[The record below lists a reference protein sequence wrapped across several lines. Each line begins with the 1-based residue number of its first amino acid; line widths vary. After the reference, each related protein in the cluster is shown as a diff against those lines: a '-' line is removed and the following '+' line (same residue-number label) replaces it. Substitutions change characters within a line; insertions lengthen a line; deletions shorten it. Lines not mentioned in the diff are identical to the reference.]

1 MMTGGCIG
9 WLKVVAVT
17 FADNRGII
25 MDKRIMGLI
34 LAGTLLLITGCGR
47 GNGLTKAYMRPNVG
61 LAHIETVAVL
71 PFEGAGGASRIREF
85 AITQILVSGIFDVVD
100 KGRVD
105 SIMQQ
110 EGIGL
115 IAPLDSFTIRRLC
128 QQLNVQAALFGSVEQ
143 TTDSRGSAVF
153 PEIVMTLRLI
163 DGETGVILWQASGKK
178 SGYSAAHRLIGVAP
192 KDSFALTMELLN
204 DLFATMQ

>member
-1 MMTGGCIG
+1 MAIADYID
-9 WLKVVAVT
+9 WLKAVVIT
-17 FADNRGII
+17 FVDNREII

-34 LAGTLLLITGCGR
+34 LASTLLFLAGCGK
-47 GNGLTKAYMRPNVG
+47 GGGLTEAYLRPNVS

-71 PFEGAGGASRIREF
+71 PFEGVSGASRIREF

-105 SIMQQ
+105 SLMQQ
-110 EGIGL
+110 EGIALTG
-115 IAPLDSFTIRRLC
+115 PLDSFTIRRLC
-128 QQLNVQAALFGSVEQ
+128 QQLNVQAAVFGSVEQ
-143 TTDSRGSAVF
+143 TSDSRGSAVF

-192 KDSFALTMELLN
+192 KDSFALTMELFN
-204 DLFATMQ
+204 DLFATMK